1 MNDNTIE
8 IKDDDSGILLHIG
21 FLYDHLAKIPD
32 KRCARGKR
40 YSLAILLL
48 VIILAKL
55 SGEDTPTG
63 ISEWAKLRKKELQK
77 FFNYSREIKPGHN
90 TIRRTMS
97 ENLEDDDLQQH
108 TRQYLHQTYGG
119 QQSILVV
126 IDGKTLRGTIPK
138 GETQGV
144 HLLAAYLPE
153 EGTVLL
159 QVEVGKK
166 DNEIVAAPKLLS
178 QLDLKGRVVSGD
190 AMFAQRDIS
199 IQVLAQ
205 GGDYIW
211 MVKGN
216 QPTLKE
222 DVERFFTTPR
232 QAPGWH
238 PPQMPQET
246 AQSVDKD
253 HGRVETRRITVI
265 SDEENYIQWPGIRQV
280 FQLERQV
287 FNPKKG
293 TKTIELFYGITS
305 MMSRPGCATLLLDWT
320 RLHWGI
326 ENGLHRRRDVTL
338 REDATR
344 MSNTHQARVLA
355 TIHNFIIALAQC
367 MGFDNLAH
375 MRRVFQARL
384 AGALFSG

>member
-8 IKDDDSGILLHIG
+8 IKNDTGTLLNISQ
-21 FLYDHLAKIPD
+21 LREQLAKIPD
-32 KRCARGKR
+32 KRYARGKR
-40 YSLAILLL
+40 YSLAVLLL

-55 SGEDTPTG
+55 SGENTPTG
-63 ISEWAKLRKKELQK
+63 ISEWAKLRKKELQS
-77 FFNYSREIKPGHN
+77 FFKYSREIKPGHN
-90 TIRRTMS
+90 TIRRTMAD
-97 ENLEDDDLQQH
+97 NLDDDDLQQN
-108 TRQYLHQTYGG
+108 TNQYLHQTYGG

-138 GETQGV
+138 GGTQGV

-153 EGTVLL
+153 EGIVLL
-159 QVEVGKK
+159 QVEVEKK
-166 DNEIVAAPKLLS
+166 ENEIVAAPKLLS

-199 IQVLAQ
+199 VQVLAQ
-205 GGDYIW
+205 GGDYLW

-216 QPTLKE
+216 QPTLQE
-222 DVERFFTTPR
+222 DVERFFTPAHH
-232 QAPGWH
+232 APGWH
-238 PPQMPQET
+238 PPSMPQET

-265 SDEENYIQWPGIRQV
+265 PDEENYIQWPGLRQV
-280 FQLERQV
+280 FQVERQV

-305 MMSRPGCATLLLDWT
+305 IKHKSGCAKQILDWT
-320 RLHWGI
+320 RQHWGI
-326 ENGLHRRRDVTL
+326 ENGLHYRRDVTL

-344 MSNTHQARVLA
+344 MNNKHQAKALA
-355 TIHNFIIALAQC
+355 TLNNFIVAIVRY

-375 MRRVFQARL
+375 ARRVFQARL
-384 AGALFSG
+384 DSVLFSA

>member
-1 MNDNTIE
+1 MNDNTTE
-8 IKDDDSGILLHIG
+8 INDDSGILLHIG
-21 FLYDHLAKIPD
+21 FLHDHLAKIPD
-32 KRCARGKR
+32 KRRARGKR

-55 SGEDTPTG
+55 SGENTPTG

-97 ENLEDDDLQQH
+97 DNLEDDDLQQH
-108 TRQYLHQTYGG
+108 TRQYLHHTYGG

-159 QVEVGKK
+159 QVEVGEK

-199 IQVLAQ
+199 IQILAQ

-216 QPTLKE
+216 QPTLQE
-222 DVERFFTTPR
+222 DVERFFTIPR

-238 PPQMPQET
+238 LPQMPQET
-246 AQSVDKD
+246 AQRVDKD

-265 SDEENYIQWPGIRQV
+265 PDEENYIQWPGIRQV
-280 FQLERQV
+280 FQLERHV

-344 MSNTHQARVLA
+344 MSNKHQARVLA
-355 TIHNFIIALAQC
+355 TINNFIIAIAQC

-375 MRRVFQARL
+375 ARRVFQARL
-384 AGALFSG
+384 DAAFFSG